1 MTLSFIAQTDW
12 RGRIELNKEIEEIL
26 KEARFAR
33 KSDYHTYE
41 YFKARL
47 YLIKTATSVELDEA
61 VKKLMNI
68 LKV

>member
-1 MTLSFIAQTDW
+1 M
-12 RGRIELNKEIEEIL
+12 NKEIEEIL

-61 VKKLMNI
+61 VKKLINI
-68 LKV
+68 LRV